1 MDFLPVFTKM
11 VELFLIIIIGYVA
24 TRVGVMN
31 KTVKASLSKLILYIA
46 MPCTILASVATV
58 DSFPSGSQLARLLV
72 VSFSSYLVLFLLGK
86 LTGIILGLKGR
97 QKGVAEFGIMFSN
110 VGFIGFPVTEAI
122 FGKAALLYTS
132 MLNMP
137 FNLLCYSL
145 GVSMLTQG
153 ENNDKKSNGK
163 TASEIFR
170 ELFLTPAM
178 ISSICAL
185 LIALLKI
192 NVPDLLANTFDRVG
206 GITTPGAL
214 LIIGSALAGM
224 PVKEMFAN
232 VKSYIFTLISVVVT
246 PLVIFAIYRPFTTS
260 DPMLLG
266 VAVITC
272 AMPVAT
278 AGTMLCVEYGS
289 DEKFMAQNTFLTTV
303 ISVFTI
309 PLLAVLLP

>member
-24 TRVGVMN
+24 ARVGVMN
-31 KTVKASLSKLILYIA
+31 QTIKASLSKLILYIA

-58 DSFPSGSQLARLLV
+58 DSFPSGSQLARLLI

-97 QKGVAEFGIMFSN
+97 QKGVAEIGIMFSN

-132 MLNMP
+132 MFNMP

-145 GVSMLTQG
+145 GVSMLTHG
-153 ENNDKKSNGK
+153 ENNEKKSNGK
-163 TASEIFR
+163 TPSEIFR

-192 NVPDLLANTFDRVG
+192 NVPNLLANTFDRVG

-224 PVKEMFAN
+224 PVKVMFAN
-232 VKSYIFTLISVVVT
+232 L
-246 PLVIFAIYRPFTTS
+246 
-260 DPMLLG
+260 
-266 VAVITC
+266 
-272 AMPVAT
+272 
-278 AGTMLCVEYGS
+278 
-289 DEKFMAQNTFLTTV
+289 
-303 ISVFTI
+303 
-309 PLLAVLLP
+309 